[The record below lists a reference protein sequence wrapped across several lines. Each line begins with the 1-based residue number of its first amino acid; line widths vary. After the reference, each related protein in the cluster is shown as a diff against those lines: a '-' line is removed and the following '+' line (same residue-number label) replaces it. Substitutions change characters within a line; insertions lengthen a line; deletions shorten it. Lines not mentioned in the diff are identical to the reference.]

1 MITVTFDDGFR
12 EAVER
17 ADRMLAGMPG
27 GFEKALRSAIS
38 RTASHTR
45 TRISR
50 RVRERYAISAGN
62 LRTEQNI
69 HLQYRS
75 TDGGAEAVL
84 RILGSKLPLFR
95 FEGASPKGPTNQPKL
110 VPVLIGDQSQRKW
123 RMVHPGV
130 TARGKVLRGSG
141 PKPLT
146 DSFVANFRSG
156 HIGIFERTG
165 GMTANMRDEIKEK
178 MGLSIPQMV
187 GNEEVLDKLGQD
199 AAEKFDE
206 RIDHEIEAILNGW
219 R

>member
-1 MITVTFDDGFR
+1 MIEVTLDSSIR

-17 ADRMLAGMPG
+17 AERMLAAMPG

-50 RVRERYAISAGN
+50 RVRERYAINAGN

-75 TDGGAEAVL
+75 KEGGAEAVM
-84 RILGSKLPLFR
+84 RIVGTKLPLYR
-95 FEGASPKGPTNQPKL
+95 FEGASPKAPTNQPHL
-110 VPVLIGDQSQRKW
+110 VPVLIGDQSERKW

-141 PKPLT
+141 PKTLT
-146 DSFVANFRSG
+146 DSFVATFRSG
-156 HIGIFERTG
+156 HTGIFERTG

-187 GNEEVLDKLGQD
+187 GNDEVLANLSQD

-206 RIDHEIEAILNGW
+206 RIDHEIAAILNGW

>member
-1 MITVTFDDGFR
+1 MIEVSIDSSVR

-17 ADRMLAGMPG
+17 AERMLAAMPG

-75 TDGGAEAVL
+75 TEGGAEAVM
-84 RILGSKLPLFR
+84 RIVGTKLPLYR
-95 FEGASPKGPTNQPKL
+95 FEGASPKTPTNQPHL
-110 VPVLIGDQSQRKW
+110 VPVLIGNQSERKW

-130 TARGKVLRGSG
+130 TAKGRVLRGSG
-141 PKPLT
+141 PQSLT

-156 HIGIFERTG
+156 HVGIFERTG
-165 GMTANMRDEIKEK
+165 GMTAGNRDEIKEK

-187 GNEEVLDKLGQD
+187 GNEEVLSNLSQD

-206 RIDHEIEAILNGW
+206 RIDHEIAAILNGW